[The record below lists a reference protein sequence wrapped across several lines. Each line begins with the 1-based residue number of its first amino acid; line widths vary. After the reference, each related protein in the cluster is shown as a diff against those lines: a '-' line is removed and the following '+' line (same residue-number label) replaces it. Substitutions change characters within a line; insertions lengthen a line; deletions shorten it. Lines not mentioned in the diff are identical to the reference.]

1 MDSQLSIFLEN
12 VSKGFKQGD
21 DTIHVLKKVSLQA
34 NQGEIL
40 MIVGPSGSGK
50 TTLLS
55 IIAGTLKADS
65 GEIRLF
71 DFTLKDKKPKKIA
84 TFRRLHIGFIFQQ
97 FHLIPN
103 LTCLENVAIPLLLN
117 GWKYGD
123 AINEAKK
130 SLKEV
135 DLSSHSQHTPKLLS
149 VGQQQ
154 KIAIARALV
163 HQPEIII
170 CDEPTSSLDAKS
182 GKKIMDLI
190 CNHIKKEN
198 RIAIIVTHDNRIFN
212 YATRIVEIDD
222 GKLKTDCIE

>member
-1 MDSQLSIFLEN
+1 MGSKLSICLEN

-21 DTIHVLKKVSLQA
+21 DTIHVLEKVSLQA

-71 DFTLKDKKPKKIA
+71 DFTLKDKKQKKIA
-84 TFRRLHIGFIFQQ
+84 AFRRLHVGFIFQQ
-97 FHLIPN
+97 FHLVPN
-103 LTCLENVAIPLLLN
+103 LTCLENIAIPLLLN
-117 GWKYGD
+117 GWKHSD

-135 DLSSHSQHTPKLLS
+135 DLSSHSQHTPKQLS

-154 KIAIARALV
+154 KVAIARALV

-198 RIAIIVTHDNRIFN
+198 RIVIIVTHDNRIFN
-212 YATRIVEIDD
+212 YATRIIEIND
-222 GKLKTDCIE
+222 GKLKN